1 MVTRT
6 EGKYAK
12 TDFDFSTARSVIRG
26 VYIIFMVLVVLGAL
40 GGFLLIASGADGA
53 AASGITTLVSAL
65 VCGLLL
71 HVGYSF
77 LIGFFEPIKH
87 AREIRNELVTLRVK
101 SGTATS
107 ATVASAQPTANAGE
121 TRYDAAT
128 HQYVKA

>member
-12 TDFDFSTARSVIRG
+12 TDFDFSTARSVVRG

-40 GGFLLIASGADGA
+40 GGFLLIVSGADGA
-53 AASGITTLVSAL
+53 AGIATLVSAL

-71 HVGYSF
+71 HIGYSF
-77 LIGFFEPIKH
+77 LIGFFELIKH
-87 AREIRNELVTLRVK
+87 AREIRNELVALRVK
-101 SGTATS
+101 SGIATS